1 MLNESQTSKEKLEL
15 YTAVI
20 HKIVDG
26 VVHENFFDL
35 IQLFEVIPDQAL
47 KNYVDGKPQS
57 IDKQ

>member
-1 MLNESQTSKEKLEL
+1 MSEKEPQSKEKLDL

-35 IQLFEVIPDQAL
+35 IQLLDVIPDQAL
-47 KNYVDGKPQS
+47 QNYVDGKPQ
-57 IDKQ
+57 IQNKQ